1 MAIKLNDKQLERYA
15 RHIVLPEIGLKGQ
28 EKLLSS
34 SVLVLGAGGLGSSV
48 LTYLASSGIGT
59 IGIVDYDDVALS
71 NLHRQTIYNTDD
83 LNQSKVISVKEKIKK
98 INPEIKVLTYNEK
111 LDKVNI
117 KKIFSKFEIIIDG
130 LDNFSDKFLVND
142 FSVLLNKKL
151 IHAGVIGYEGQVLT
165 VFPKESA
172 CLRCF
177 FSGDEPSDFNQS
189 CKEVGVLAP
198 CVGVLG
204 TLQVIEAIKI
214 ILEIGKPLTN
224 RVLKYNALDS
234 IFYEFK
240 VQGRNKNCPICS

>member
-1 MAIKLNDKQLERYA
+1 MTIKLNNEQLERYA
-15 RHIVLPEIGLKGQ
+15 RHIVLPEIGLRGQ
-28 EKLLSS
+28 QKLLKS

-48 LTYLASSGIGT
+48 LTYLASSGVGT

-71 NLHRQTIYNTDD
+71 NLHRQTIYNTSD
-83 LNQSKVISVKEKIKK
+83 LNQSKVISAKEKIEKL
-98 INPEIKVLTYNEK
+98 NPEVKVLTYNEK
-111 LDKVNI
+111 LDRNNI
-117 KKIFSKFEIIIDG
+117 KEIVSKFEIVVDG

-142 FSVLLNKKL
+142 FSILLNKKL

-165 VFPKESA
+165 IFPKESA

-177 FSGDEPSDFNQS
+177 FSGDEPSNLNQS

-198 CVGVLG
+198 CVGILG
-204 TLQVIEAIKI
+204 TLQAIEVIKV

-240 VQGRNKNCPICS
+240 IQGRNKNCSVCA